1 MLKLL
6 LLTYYFT
13 VNNTVGIPSVYL
25 VYKKSRFNN
34 IGIAN
39 KGIKNEW
46 WVHLKLIFI
55 YEVHLKGFLLMK
67 EDESLKEDLIIDNMG
82 RVKIPPLFLK
92 HANIQPSAAIQF
104 LNYKNYFVMK
114 QIEASPVFLKKKMK
128 LNDLIR
134 TIDHLGCIVI
144 PKILRE
150 IHDMNLCEKIG
161 VKLINESIIFYKKRK
176 QNKSTSVLKESLK
189 SELNKLS
196 LLEIKEGK
204 IRIPNFLL
212 KSLDLE
218 VNMQLQFF
226 TKDQDTIVAKKHQ
239 YEFFTEENLFST
251 GQSRVVNKDKRL
263 NIPKKIRDYLNI
275 NNGDILEV
283 KIIGDT
289 LVIKKAI

>member
-1 MLKLL
+1 
-6 LLTYYFT
+6 
-13 VNNTVGIPSVYL
+13 
-25 VYKKSRFNN
+25 
-34 IGIAN
+34 
-39 KGIKNEW
+39 
-46 WVHLKLIFI
+46 
-55 YEVHLKGFLLMK
+55 MK
-67 EDESLKEDLIIDNMG
+67 EDESLKEYLIIDNMG
-82 RVKIPPLFLK
+82 RIKIPPLFLK
-92 HANIQPSAAIQF
+92 HANIQPSATIQF
-104 LNYKNYFVMK
+104 FNYKNYFVIK
-114 QIEASPVFLKKKMK
+114 QLEASPVFLKKKMK
-128 LNDLIR
+128 LDNLIR
-134 TIDHLGCIVI
+134 TIDHLGYIVI

-150 IHDMNLCEKIG
+150 IHDMNLCERIG
-161 VKLINESIIFYKKRK
+161 VKLISKGIIFYKKRK
-176 QNKSTSVLKESLK
+176 QNKFTSVLKESIEP
-189 SELNKLS
+189 ELNKLS

-239 YEFFTEENLFST
+239 YEFFTEGNLFFT

-263 NIPKKIRDYLNI
+263 NIPKKLRDYLNI

>member
-1 MLKLL
+1 M
-6 LLTYYFT
+6 
-13 VNNTVGIPSVYL
+13 
-25 VYKKSRFNN
+25 
-34 IGIAN
+34 
-39 KGIKNEW
+39 NENE
-46 WVHLKLIFI
+46 LP
-55 YEVHLKGFLLMK
+55 K
-67 EDESLKEDLIIDNMG
+67 EYLIIDNTG
-82 RVKIPPLFLK
+82 RVKISPLFLK
-92 HANIQPSAAIQF
+92 HANIQPSATIQF
-104 LNYKNYFVMK
+104 FNYKNYFVIK

-128 LNDLIR
+128 LNNLIR
-134 TIDHLGCIVI
+134 TIDHLGYIVI

-161 VKLINESIIFYKKRK
+161 VKVINESIIFYKKRK
-176 QNKSTSVLKESLK
+176 QNKSTSVLKESIEP
-189 SELNKLS
+189 ELNKLS

-239 YEFFTEENLFST
+239 YEFFTEKNLFST

-263 NIPKKIRDYLNI
+263 NIPKKLRDYLNI

>member
-1 MLKLL
+1 
-6 LLTYYFT
+6 
-13 VNNTVGIPSVYL
+13 
-25 VYKKSRFNN
+25 
-34 IGIAN
+34 
-39 KGIKNEW
+39 
-46 WVHLKLIFI
+46 
-55 YEVHLKGFLLMK
+55 MK
-67 EDESLKEDLIIDNMG
+67 EDESLKEYLIIDNMG

-92 HANIQPSAAIQF
+92 HANIQPSATIQF
-104 LNYKNYFVMK
+104 FNYKNYFVIK
-114 QIEASPVFLKKKMK
+114 QLEASPVFLKKKMK
-128 LNDLIR
+128 LDNLIR
-134 TIDHLGCIVI
+134 TIDHLGYIVI

-150 IHDMNLCEKIG
+150 IHDMNLCERIG
-161 VKLINESIIFYKKRK
+161 VKLISKGIIFYKKRK
-176 QNKSTSVLKESLK
+176 QNKFTSVLKESIEP
-189 SELNKLS
+189 ELNKLS

-239 YEFFTEENLFST
+239 YEFFTEGNLFFT
-251 GQSRVVNKDKRL
+251 GQSRVVNKDKCL
-263 NIPKKIRDYLNI
+263 NIPKKLRDYLNI